1 VSCPPVPRNDDT
13 PCCCRFVIFSLN
25 HPDIFQIAIP
35 FFASTPD
42 RLFRAILGLRTPCL
56 RRFLSK
62 EDAKRFRCATIQQRR
77 LSCIMRLTCSCMV
90 FGFIL
95 LVIQRGVA
103 ILCFDCHSDQ
113 GTCNDGECEGAVC
126 IKMETSNRDNERR
139 TVQKWCGE
147 ELEESGCQQSGF
159 GSKWTSRCVC
169 ERALCNGD
177 AALVAAGLEPS
188 SGTVPTSLPVTHLAL
203 LSFVLFFVAA
213 SCSLLLI
220 NTLCVHCC

>member
-1 VSCPPVPRNDDT
+1 M
-13 PCCCRFVIFSLN
+13 SL
-25 HPDIFQIAIP
+25 A
-35 FFASTPD
+35 
-42 RLFRAILGLRTPCL
+42 
-56 RRFLSK
+56 
-62 EDAKRFRCATIQQRR
+62 
-77 LSCIMRLTCSCMV
+77 CSCMI
-90 FGFIL
+90 FCFIL
-95 LVIQRGVA
+95 LVIHRGAA

-188 SGTVPTSLPVTHLAL
+188 SGTVPTSLPITQLAL
-203 LSFVLFFVAA
+203 LSNGLIVVTLEQRAEVVEEPGGRIANEMLDYAA
-213 SCSLLLI
+213 RRNLREHLLLRSL
-220 NTLCVHCC
+220 NKGR